1 MARKDLVDGLRI
13 MDGDRAPGMCEDCI
27 YGKQTSR
34 PYDEDYMPETELL
47 ALVHVDLWGPTRVRS
62 TGGARY
68 LMVFTD
74 DASSFCKAY
83 FLSEKSG
90 DATLQAI
97 KEYRAESEHQTDR
110 KLKKL
115 HLDMGKEFLNWAC
128 EEYCREAG
136 IVLKS
141 MAPYV
146 HASNGVPEQTNHTV
160 VEGVRCLLCDSGLP
174 PSLWADAAA
183 TSVYTRNLIPSSRHP
198 GKVPAEVWTGKRQ
211 DVSHL
216 HPFGCTA
223 YAKVPKEV
231 NPSKIGPIS
240 IKYSLIGYYDR
251 DAYKLFDCHTGKVI
265 KSQDI
270 IFEEGT
276 GHHTL
281 PAAPPPTDS
290 DDMYDIFAPTPTDD
304 TEAGDRTP
312 GRVVREALPVAPQTH
327 PTDVLHDALPMPMQP
342 ATPADPH
349 PTATNTLP
357 FPDTAPRRLAHT
369 AHLTT
374 AILESHES
382 EEWLTQAKSD
392 GLDWATD
399 SSKPQTMLATDF
411 PSFHTEL
418 DDYMAM
424 LALSSDHHLL

>member
-1 MARKDLVDGLRI
+1 MAQKDLVDGLHI
-13 MDGDRAPGMCEDCI
+13 TDGDGAPWMCEDCI
-27 YGKQTSR
+27 YGKHASR
-34 PYDEDYMPETELL
+34 PYDENYTPETELL
-47 ALVHVDLWGPTRVRS
+47 ALVHVDLWGPAQVRS

-74 DASSFCKAY
+74 DASSFHKAY

-97 KEYRAESEHQTDR
+97 KEYQAESECQMDK

-115 HLDMGKEFLNWAC
+115 RLDMGKEFLNRAC

-136 IVLKS
+136 IILKS
-141 MAPYV
+141 TALYA
-146 HASNGVPEQTNHTV
+146 HASNGVPERTNRTI

-183 TSVYTRNLIPSSRHP
+183 TSVYTRNLIPLSRHP

-216 HPFGCTA
+216 RPFGCTT

-240 IKYSLIGYYDR
+240 VKYSLISYYDCE
-251 DAYKLFDCHTGKVI
+251 AYKLFDCHTGKVI
-265 KSQDI
+265 KSWDV

-276 GHHTL
+276 GHRTL
-281 PAAPPPTDS
+281 PAAPPLTDS
-290 DDMYDIFAPTPTDD
+290 NDIYDIFGPTPTDD
-304 TEAGDRTP
+304 TEADDGTP
-312 GRVVREALPVAPQTH
+312 GKVVREALPVAPWTR
-327 PTDVLHDALPMPMQP
+327 PTDILHDVLPMPTRP
-342 ATPADPH
+342 ATPAEPH
-349 PTATNTLP
+349 PATPTVPPARL
-357 FPDTAPRRLAHT
+357 DVAPRRST
-369 AHLTT
+369 RTTRPTT
-374 AILESHES
+374 AILESRES
-382 EEWLTQAKSD
+382 EGRLTQAKSD

-399 SSKPQTMLATDF
+399 SSKPWTMLAADL
-411 PSFHTEL
+411 PSFHRQPCKLEI
-418 DDYMAM
+418 YMIQC
-424 LALSSDHHLL
+424 

>member
-1 MARKDLVDGLRI
+1 
-13 MDGDRAPGMCEDCI
+13 
-27 YGKQTSR
+27 
-34 PYDEDYMPETELL
+34 
-47 ALVHVDLWGPTRVRS
+47 
-62 TGGARY
+62 
-68 LMVFTD
+68 MVFTD

-141 MAPYV
+141 TAPYA
-146 HASNGVPEQTNHTV
+146 HASNGVYEQTNHTV
-160 VEGVRCLLCDSGLP
+160 IEGVRCLLCDSRLP

-183 TSVYTRNLIPSSRHP
+183 MSVYTRNLIPSSHHP

-216 HPFGCTA
+216 RPFGCTA

-231 NPSKIGPIS
+231 NPSKISPIS

-251 DAYKLFDCHTGKVI
+251 DAYKLFDRHTGKVI
-265 KSQDI
+265 KSRDI

-276 GHHTL
+276 GHRTL

-290 DDMYDIFAPTPTDD
+290 DYMYDIVAPTPMDD

-312 GRVVREALPVAPQTH
+312 GRVTC
-327 PTDVLHDALPMPMQP
+327 PTDILHDAPPMPMQS
-342 ATPADPH
+342 ATPADPR

-357 FPDTAPRRLAHT
+357 VPDTVPRRLTHT
-369 AHLTT
+369 AHPTT
-374 AILESHES
+374 AILESRES
-382 EEWLTQAKSD
+382 EERLTQAKSD

-399 SSKPQTMLATDF
+399 SSKPRTMLATDF
-411 PSFHTEL
+411 PSFHTKL

-424 LALSSDHHLL
+424 LASSSDHCLL